1 MSVAKEKAEQI
12 KNFYLF
18 HKKIELI
25 FTEGF
30 IPFFEY
36 GAKGFIN
43 SFLNFQNVNELKK
56 FYIIDNDWI
65 TNWKLYSNYSYV
77 KKQLD
82 NIKYWNGEEY
92 LKKEMEIICNNIISE
107 GKISNSENNKPPQMD
122 NEFYGRTYFSKLI
135 LTPDY
140 FDSLVDEKTYKLF
153 KKFSSSFFDNSNTKS
168 IRGLIL
174 DKMIIFFFEKEH
186 YLKFIFRGKE
196 DIEQLIM
203 NFNETLGKKA
213 FKEINLAKDEYT
225 KYERIK
231 QRIQNI
237 KSIDDSEKL
246 RNEFIN
252 ASYDTNE
259 YKAYS
264 FTETGEIYYSLKKC
278 NCKKLLK
285 ADDKIN
291 YLKIDNKHSL
301 VRLVGLENIGATCY
315 MNATLQCLININLL
329 TKYLLTESIYKTILN
344 NSYLYELTSCYCE
357 VLFNV
362 CTKNIKYYKP
372 EKFKQI
378 ISIKNPLFEGI
389 QANDSKDLINFLLEE
404 MNNELKHLE
413 VGNNN
418 NLNDNSSSFD
428 VNQANKFQI
437 LNSFKKIMKKQNKSI
452 ISKIFYILTESE
464 MKCLNCS
471 QVKSSFQVTYFLEFP
486 LEAIYNFC
494 NKNNI
499 NTNFQTGNMK
509 YNKIIPINACFQH
522 YSESKIFSGENQI
535 YCNFCNQQANGN
547 FLNRIYSLPPIII
560 LILNRGRGNVFD
572 CDVDFPQILN
582 LGNFTQDKT
591 NFNYKLKGVITH
603 LGTSDMG
610 GHFIAFCRHRIDDK

>member
-1 MSVAKEKAEQI
+1 M
-12 KNFYLF
+12 
-18 HKKIELI
+18 
-25 FTEGF
+25 
-30 IPFFEY
+30 
-36 GAKGFIN
+36 
-43 SFLNFQNVNELKK
+43 
-56 FYIIDNDWI
+56 
-65 TNWKLYSNYSYV
+65 
-77 KKQLD
+77 
-82 NIKYWNGEEY
+82 
-92 LKKEMEIICNNIISE
+92 
-107 GKISNSENNKPPQMD
+107 
-122 NEFYGRTYFSKLI
+122 
-135 LTPDY
+135 
-140 FDSLVDEKTYKLF
+140 
-153 KKFSSSFFDNSNTKS
+153 
-168 IRGLIL
+168 
-174 DKMIIFFFEKEH
+174 
-186 YLKFIFRGKE
+186 KFIFRGKE

-203 NFNETLGKKA
+203 NFNETVGEKA
-213 FKEINLAKDEYT
+213 FKGINFAKKECI
-225 KYERIK
+225 KYGMIKERIQK
-231 QRIQNI
+231 IR
-237 KSIDDSEKL
+237 SFDDSEKL
-246 RNEFIN
+246 INEFIN
-252 ASYDTNE
+252 EPYDTE
-259 YKAYS
+259 EGKAYI
-264 FTETGEIYYSLKKC
+264 FTETNEIFYSLKKC
-278 NCKKLLK
+278 NGKKLLK
-285 ADDKIN
+285 ADDKN
-291 YLKIDNKHSL
+291 NNSKLDNEHSL

-329 TKYLLTESIYKTILN
+329 TKYLLKESNYKIITN

-362 CTKNIKYYKP
+362 CTKNIKFYKP

-418 NLNDNSSSFD
+418 NNTNDNSSSFD

-437 LNSFKKIMKKQNKSI
+437 LNGFKKIMKKKNKSI

-464 MKCLNCS
+464 IKCLNCS
-471 QVKSSFQVTYFLEFP
+471 KVKSSFQVTYFLEFP
-486 LEAIYNFC
+486 LEAIYEFC

-499 NTNFQTGNMK
+499 NTNSQIGNMK
-509 YNKIIPINACFQH
+509 YKKIIPINACFQH

-547 FLNRIYSLPPIII
+547 FLNRIYSLSPIII